1 MVQRPSDTFLPIGV
15 NRSDYQHSRKAKA
28 ENIIAILKS
37 QLGELSAMSALDF
50 GCHEGLMTTHLATA
64 FHDITGVDHDP
75 ELIAATRN
83 LQANSAVEFH
93 VCTDNQLPFKNGK
106 FDVIIA
112 NHVLYYVEDPRFTL
126 REFRRVMKHESIC
139 YISTMN
145 GRYTQWSSFLPE
157 QLRAWMLK
165 TLFKSSFY
173 IGNSISYEQYL
184 RLFESFEIVNFTVD
198 VLRNPRTFAQDNT
211 GLHKFLLILLSHFPY
226 RFLNLIARCSPTLI
240 FILRCKKNIYQQTE
254 IAR

>member
-15 NRSDYQHSRKAKA
+15 NRSDYRHSRKAKA

-37 QLGELSAMSALDF
+37 QVGELSAMSALDF
-50 GCHEGLMTTHLATA
+50 GCHEGLMTIRLATA
-64 FHDITGVDHDP
+64 FRNIIGVDHDP

-83 LQANSAVEFH
+83 LQVNSAVEFH
-93 VCTDNQLPFKNGK
+93 ICSGNQLPFKNDE

-126 REFRRVMKHESIC
+126 REFDRVMKHDSIC
-139 YISTMN
+139 YLSTMN

-157 QLRAWMLK
+157 RLRSWVLK

-173 IGNSISYEQYL
+173 IGSSINYEQYL
-184 RLFESFEIVNFTVD
+184 GLFENFEIVNFTVD
-198 VLRNPRTFAQDNT
+198 VLRNPRSFARDNT
-211 GLHKFLLILLSHFPY
+211 GMHKFLLILLSHFPY

-240 FILRCKKNIYQQTE
+240 FILRCKKNIRQETG
-254 IAR
+254 IAQ